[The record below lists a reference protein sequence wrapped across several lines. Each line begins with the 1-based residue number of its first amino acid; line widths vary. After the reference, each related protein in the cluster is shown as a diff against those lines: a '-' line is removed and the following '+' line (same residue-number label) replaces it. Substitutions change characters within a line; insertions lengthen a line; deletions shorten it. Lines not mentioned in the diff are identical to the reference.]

1 MCRAYLSPYFDK
13 DGNEIYISRFNLGAV
28 SLALPRYAI
37 MSEGDKDKFFEL
49 VDKYFDYAI
58 QVHNLT
64 YEKMRKA
71 KASSNP
77 LLFCEGGCLV
87 KLNPNDT
94 IEEALKSATYS
105 IGYIGLEEVSYL
117 MTGKH
122 LHQDN
127 SFAIEVLEYLNAK
140 IEKAKK
146 ETGKLIALY
155 ATPSEGYCDKLLRAD
170 REKFGVIPN
179 VTDKDWY
186 HNSFHVASNHKLSAT
201 DKQLLESPLFHR
213 SNGGH
218 IVYNEF
224 YTVDNFEAFSTII
237 DHAMTEGLYYGIN
250 LELGKCNDCNYE
262 GTIFSECPECNSSNV
277 AGITRCCGYLGYK
290 LKDGDTRYNKGKNAE
305 VENRVRHFNIEVG
318 ESCGC

>member
-1 MCRAYLSPYFDK
+1 M
-13 DGNEIYISRFNLGAV
+13 
-28 SLALPRYAI
+28 
-37 MSEGDKDKFFEL
+37 
-49 VDKYFDYAI
+49 
-58 QVHNLT
+58 
-64 YEKMRKA
+64 
-71 KASSNP
+71 
-77 LLFCEGGCLV
+77 
-87 KLNPNDT
+87 
-94 IEEALKSATYS
+94 
-105 IGYIGLEEVSYL
+105 
-117 MTGKH
+117 
-122 LHQDN
+122 
-127 SFAIEVLEYLNAK
+127 
-140 IEKAKK
+140 
-146 ETGKLIALY
+146 
-155 ATPSEGYCDKLLRAD
+155 
-170 REKFGVIPN
+170 IPN

-201 DKQLLESPLFHR
+201 DKQLIESPLFHR

-237 DHAMTEGLYYGIN
+237 DYAMKEGLYYGIN

-262 GTIFSECPECNSSNV
+262 GTIFNECPECKSSNV